1 MSKMQHHVLHSS
13 VFIQIRLLGRVQKLK
28 SICISNLMHSG
39 KHLRVPFFFFHFQ
52 LQTSHFFLLEEAREP
67 HGTTHEAGFLAKIT
81 LLRALGDNK
90 LLSAVDFLREPLPI
104 PAPLPPPLSTDGAGA
119 SSTEAA
125 PGGSGL
131 GSLHAGRAAAA
142 LLQSSCSTSIFTTG
156 AVWVA

>member
-1 MSKMQHHVLHSS
+1 M
-13 VFIQIRLLGRVQKLK
+13 
-28 SICISNLMHSG
+28 
-39 KHLRVPFFFFHFQ
+39 
-52 LQTSHFFLLEEAREP
+52 LEEAREP
-67 HGTTHEAGFLAKIT
+67 HGTIHEGGFLAKIT

-104 PAPLPPPLSTDGAGA
+104 PAQLPPLLSTDGAGA
-119 SSTEAA
+119 SSTAAA

-131 GSLHAGRAAAA
+131 GSLHAGQAAAA

>member
-1 MSKMQHHVLHSS
+1 MQHHVLHSS
-13 VFIQIRLLGRVQKLK
+13 AFIQIRLLGRVQKLK

-39 KHLRVPFFFFHFQ
+39 KHLRVPFFFLHFQ
-52 LQTSHFFLLEEAREP
+52 LQTSHFFFLEEAREP
-67 HGTTHEAGFLAKIT
+67 HGTTHEGGFLAKIT

-90 LLSAVDFLREPLPI
+90 LLSAVDFLREALPI
-104 PAPLPPPLSTDGAGA
+104 PAQLPPPLSTDGAGA
-119 SSTEAA
+119 SSTAAA

-156 AVWVA
+156 AMWVA